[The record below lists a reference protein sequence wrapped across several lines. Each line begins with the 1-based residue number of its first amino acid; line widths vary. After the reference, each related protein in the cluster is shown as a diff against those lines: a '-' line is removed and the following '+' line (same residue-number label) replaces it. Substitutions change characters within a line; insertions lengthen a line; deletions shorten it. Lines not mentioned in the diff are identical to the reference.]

1 MSGRET
7 EPRILFS
14 VVLSDANIVFSRVL
28 RDYVLY
34 AMTHQLIRVR
44 WSQAILDEAVR
55 RLIEK
60 VDGFNEESGS
70 RLVAAMNGTF
80 PYSQVE
86 LTDEAT
92 AAVADFSL
100 IDENDRHVIVAAV
113 AAEVTFVCSDDLTG
127 FPPTVMAAL
136 GIEWVTADALLSTLV
151 EEAPEAMLKVH
162 RTAVS
167 RLAGATDESTVAA
180 LRGANAERTA
190 ELMEALLKKS

>member
-1 MSGRET
+1 MSGQEA

-14 VVLSDANIVFSRVL
+14 VVLSDANVMFSRVL

-44 WSQAILDEAVR
+44 WSQTILDEAVR

-60 VDGFNEESGS
+60 VDGFDGASGE
-70 RLVAAMNGTF
+70 RLVTAMNGTF

-86 LTDEAT
+86 LTEEAKAT
-92 AAVADFSL
+92 VADFVL
-100 IDENDRHVIVAAV
+100 VDDNDRHVIAAAV
-113 AAEVTFVCSDDLTG
+113 AAEATSVCSDDLTA
-127 FPPTVMAAL
+127 FPPEVMATL

-167 RLAGATDESTVAA
+167 RLPGATDESTIAA
-180 LRGANAERTA
+180 LRGARAERTA
-190 ELMEALLKKS
+190 DLMEALLERS